1 MWNNE
6 LFTAP
11 YTKTFSEVY
20 SSFESFSA
28 DYNTFNLKSVPFK
41 NTDFL
46 KTIYTILMGE
56 YASSAIMNMSEP
68 QFRIR
73 LFTKIMAHGPQYER
87 ELDIQSKLL
96 SMDDSEIQISAK
108 AIYNTSLNPSMRPT
122 TQTLE
127 ELKTIN
133 QQSVTNHVRSKLD
146 AWDYLGQLLDDDIT
160 KRFVKKFNEL
170 FVVVLKT
177 NNPLWFKT
185 REEDETYD

>member
-11 YTKTFSEVY
+11 YTKTFSQCYETY
-20 SSFESFSA
+20 DAFLA
-28 DYNTFNLKSVPFK
+28 DYNAFNLKSVPFK

-46 KTIYTILMGE
+46 KTIYMILMGE
-56 YASSAIMNMSEP
+56 YAGSAIMNLSEQ

-73 LFTKIMAHGPQYER
+73 LFTKIMSHGPQYER
-87 ELDIQSKLL
+87 ELDVQAKLL
-96 SMDDSEIQISAK
+96 AMSDEEIQISAK
-108 AIYNTSLNPSMRPT
+108 AIYNTSLNPSQKPT

-146 AWDYLGQLLDDDIT
+146 AWDYLGQLMDDDIT
-160 KRFVKKFNEL
+160 KRFVKKFNDL

-177 NNPLWFKT
+177 NNPLWYTTK
-185 REEDETYD
+185 EEEEYD

>member
-11 YTKTFSEVY
+11 YTKTFSEAY
-20 SSFESFSA
+20 PTYDLFLS
-28 DYNTFNLKSVPFK
+28 DYNGFDLKSVPFK

-68 QFRIR
+68 QFKIR
-73 LFTKIMAHGPQYER
+73 LFTRIMAHGPQYER
-87 ELDIQSKLL
+87 ELDIQAKLL
-96 SMDDSEIQISAK
+96 SMDDSEIQVSAK
-108 AIYNTSLNPSMRPT
+108 AIYNTSLNPSRKPT
-122 TQTLE
+122 THTLE
-127 ELKTIN
+127 ELTTIN

-146 AWDYLGQLLDDDIT
+146 AWDYLGQLMDDDIT
-160 KRFVKKFNEL
+160 KRFVKKFNDL

-177 NNPLWFKT
+177 NNPLWYTTK
-185 REEDETYD
+185 EEDYD